1 MTVFAESYDFD
12 AVKAY
17 ITTSLSRRKRPVIL
31 GLGKPRSRSSCVM
44 VSQVQFASEY
54 GWVLHPHKATI
65 GEGWHW
71 PASTYMVSEPYF
83 GASRKSQQSTV
94 QPAATAN
101 VPPVGTLPLDQA
113 PNATPDTNARKR
125 KRTRKKA
132 VQPSTAADIA
142 AVESYSQIR
151 EWLFLAY
158 ESLVSERGGFPLDV
172 DGRVSTESGQ
182 AAAPAQDTVDELD
195 FIKFRELADISGSA
209 KYSLPD
215 DQEADADSN
224 QYPILTVDGGQ
235 SPVPQLFALLGFGVY
250 SLFCILHLPPS
261 DLSEDVSD
269 IFNTVVSNTSTGC
282 KTMSLFGHSYI
293 IPAQSSLI
301 MSDLAKAPRL
311 LNTLDPFD
319 LIVMDP
325 PWPNKSVRRTGQYGD
340 IDVYDLFRV
349 PLKNL
354 LASGGYVAVWVT
366 NKLKFHKFVREKLF
380 PAWGVQWVGE
390 WYWIKVT
397 TKGEWV
403 IDPDSV
409 HRKPYEVLIIGRS
422 PSSLDEHPIPE
433 KRAICT
439 VPSKQHSRKPFLD
452 DVLAPYLPSNP
463 RKLELFARNLLP
475 KWTSW
480 GNQVLK
486 FNDVQYLSQK

>member
-1 MTVFAESYDFD
+1 
-12 AVKAY
+12 
-17 ITTSLSRRKRPVIL
+17 
-31 GLGKPRSRSSCVM
+31 
-44 VSQVQFASEY
+44 
-54 GWVLHPHKATI
+54 
-65 GEGWHW
+65 
-71 PASTYMVSEPYF
+71 MVSEPYF

-94 QPAATAN
+94 QPAA
-101 VPPVGTLPLDQA
+101 GTLPLDQA
-113 PNATPDTNARKR
+113 PDATPHTNAHKR

-132 VQPSTAADIA
+132 VQPSTAVDIA

-158 ESLVSERGGFPLDV
+158 ESLVSAPGGFPLDV

-182 AAAPAQDTVDELD
+182 AAAPAQDTVEELD

-215 DQEADADSN
+215 DEEADADSN
-224 QYPILTVDGGQ
+224 QYPILTVD
-235 SPVPQLFALLGFGVY
+235 
-250 SLFCILHLPPS
+250 

-269 IFNTVVSNTSTGC
+269 IFNTVVSNPSTGC

-293 IPAQSSLI
+293 IPAQSSFI

-325 PWPNKSVRRTGQYGD
+325 PWPNKSVRRAGQYGD
-340 IDVYDLFRV
+340 IDVYDLFQI

-380 PAWGVQWVGE
+380 PSWGVQWVSE

-397 TKGEWV
+397 TKGQWV